1 MFALDASKDGTV
13 FMAVW
18 AHRRLRKYDNLKNAV
33 NGAVHLVK
41 NQLNGYKV
49 IGIKELNKDGYV
61 CWVYAD
67 VSGKPRVEYVG
78 EPKQNRICVCDKKES
93 IENMEKPKNENRIE
107 FLKKCHELH
116 KLKKVCEK
124 EIEIKAGNSV
134 NNISDSDTQQKAFSF
149 FENFMSAALDRAWKD
164 RDAKALF
171 RTELSLSAKGYSWY
185 LDDDD
190 SFVVKPTPQ
199 VLEILN
205 KRKRNEQKRV

>member
-18 AHRRLRKYDNLKNAV
+18 AHRRLRKYDKLKNAV

-67 VSGKPRVEYVG
+67 VSGKPRVEHVG
-78 EPKQNRICVCDKKES
+78 EPKQNKICECDKKES
-93 IENMEKPKNENRIE
+93 IDNMEKTKKESRIE
-107 FLKKCHELH
+107 FLQKCHELH
-116 KLKKVCEK
+116 KLKKASEK

-134 NNISDSDTQQKAFSF
+134 NNISDSYTQQKAFSF
-149 FENFMSAALDRAWKD
+149 FENFMSVALDRAWKD

-205 KRKRNEQKRV
+205 KRKKNEQKRV